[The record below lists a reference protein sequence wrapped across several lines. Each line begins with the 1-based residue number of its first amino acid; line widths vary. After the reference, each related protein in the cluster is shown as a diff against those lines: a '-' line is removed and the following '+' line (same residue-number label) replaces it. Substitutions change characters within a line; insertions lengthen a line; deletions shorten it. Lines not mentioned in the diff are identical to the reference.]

1 MPTAAP
7 AAPPSLLR
15 LRFAPAVEMTDEQF
29 FQFCQQNRDL
39 RIERTAHGE
48 IIIMSPT
55 SGETGARNAD
65 LTTQLTNWSKQQGG
79 GLTFDSSTGFAL
91 PNGADHAPDA
101 AWVRRERLAALS
113 DEEWERFLPLCP
125 DVAIELRF
133 PSDRLA
139 DLQAKMQ
146 EYLDDGLRL
155 GWLVDPQARQ
165 VFVYRPDTA
174 VEALDAP
181 TEVPGAPVLPGFTLD
196 LNAIWDPGL

>member
-1 MPTAAP
+1 MPPGCAA
-7 AAPPSLLR
+7 S
-15 LRFAPAVEMTDEQF
+15 
-29 FQFCQQNRDL
+29 
-39 RIERTAHGE
+39 
-48 IIIMSPT
+48 
-55 SGETGARNAD
+55 
-65 LTTQLTNWSKQQGG
+65 
-79 GLTFDSSTGFAL
+79 
-91 PNGADHAPDA
+91 
-101 AWVRRERLAALS
+101 AWRPS

-125 DVAIELRF
+125 DFAIKLRS

-146 EYLDDGLRL
+146 EYLDNGLRL
-155 GWLVDPQARQ
+155 GWLIDPQARQ